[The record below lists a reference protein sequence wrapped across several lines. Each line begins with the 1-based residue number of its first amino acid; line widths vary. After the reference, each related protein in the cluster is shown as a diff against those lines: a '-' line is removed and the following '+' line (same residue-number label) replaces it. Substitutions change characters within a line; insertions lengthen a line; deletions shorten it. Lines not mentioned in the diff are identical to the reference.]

1 VCARTTATH
10 AATHCNTHIVTHT
23 ATHCSMLEEGGVR
36 AKHPLAVRLGRVLTR
51 IQGIAIVNTSLR
63 KH

>member
-1 VCARTTATH
+1 
-10 AATHCNTHIVTHT
+10 
-23 ATHCSMLEEGGVR
+23 MLEEGGVR